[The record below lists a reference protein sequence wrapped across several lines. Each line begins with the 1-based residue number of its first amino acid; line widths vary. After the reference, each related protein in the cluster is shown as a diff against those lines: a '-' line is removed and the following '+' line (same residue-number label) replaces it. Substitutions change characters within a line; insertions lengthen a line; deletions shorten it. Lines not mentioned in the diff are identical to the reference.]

1 MGSCTLCWLIKE
13 LGKRDEEGRLWGW
26 EMGEV
31 EEETMIREINKW
43 EKANEMIQ
51 DDLKW
56 EVIELG
62 KANLYIWNS
71 HLLENKS
78 KKQMRKLFSKI
89 LLKSWL
95 VNKAKI

>member
-1 MGSCTLCWLIKE
+1 
-13 LGKRDEEGRLWGW
+13 
-26 EMGEV
+26 MGEV

-51 DDLKW
+51 DDLRW